1 MNRINAAR
9 AWSAL
14 AAAVIAYEVLAPEGQ
29 LLSEGVDRALLK
41 YPRLTRIG
49 IALVACHLVNAIPDR
64 YDPIHHVAV
73 QARRRH
79 LRVVVTR

>member
-41 YPRLTRIG
+41 YPTLTRIG

-64 YDPIHHVAV
+64 YDPLHLIAVHTRKGRTRVA
-73 QARRRH
+73 H
-79 LRVVVTR
+79 